1 MRARRNIVPA
11 MLIGTSMLAFSWCAH
26 PTPWLLWNAS
36 ASVPVGLYAVHPV
49 GPLRVGQLL
58 IIRPPASLARFL
70 AERRYLPMGVPLI
83 KHVAALPGQTVCR
96 LGRMITLD
104 GIVQAQALDH
114 DTRGGALPVWQGCQ
128 KIAAHE
134 IFLLN
139 IGVPDSLDG
148 RYFGPLPNAA
158 IIGRATPLW
167 IPRRSQ

>member
-104 GIVQAQALDH
+104 GKVEAAALDR
-114 DTRGGALPVWQGCQ
+114 DTRGRALPVWQGCQ
-128 KIAAHE
+128 EVAPHE
-134 IFLLN
+134 VFLLN

-148 RYFGPLPNAA
+148 RYFGQLPDTT
-158 IIGRATPLW
+158 IIGRAAPLW